1 MKEQELA
8 ENNLILKVETGSHLY
23 GTEVPESDRDY
34 QGIFIPPKEY
44 VYGLH
49 RCDHVKVD
57 SEDDYTCYT
66 LPKYIHLA
74 IQNNPNIISLLYT
87 PEKNIIFSNRYGK
100 KLIESRDLF
109 LSKKSYHTF
118 RGYAHSQ
125 KRKILTK
132 VAEGKRVAIIE
143 KHGYDTKFA
152 MHLMRLL
159 YEGLDIMV
167 SREIIYPCPHRK
179 QLRAIRHG
187 EWKLEKVLSEAERI
201 EHLIDEAYVRSDLQH
216 SANQKEIEELQMS
229 LLEEY
234 WEKDKEVS

>member
-1 MKEQELA
+1 MKEQDLA
-8 ENNLILKVETGSHLY
+8 ESNLILKVETGSYLY
-23 GTEVPESDRDY
+23 GTETPESDRDY
-34 QGIFIPPKEY
+34 QGIFVPPKEY

-49 RCDHVKVD
+49 RCDQVQVKSD
-57 SEDDYTCYT
+57 DTDYTCYT

-74 IQNNPNIISLLYT
+74 MNNNPNILSLLYT
-87 PEKNIIFSNRYGK
+87 PDKNVIFKNEYGQKIIDNR
-100 KLIESRDLF
+100 ELF

-132 VAEGKRVAIIE
+132 EAEGKRVALIE

-167 SREIIYPCPHRK
+167 AKQLIYPCPHRK
-179 QLRAIRHG
+179 QLKAIRNG
-187 EWKLEKVLSEAERI
+187 EWDLAKVLAEAERL
-201 EHLIDEAYVRSDLQH
+201 EHLIDEAYVKSDLQYG
-216 SANQKEIEELQMS
+216 ADQAKIEKLQMS
-229 LLEEY
+229 MLEGY
-234 WEKDKEVS
+234 WQEG